1 MNKLDFNNQNII
13 VTGGSSGIG
22 EASLFSFAETFSTNW
37 TAKKCPPVVERRPEA
52 CAFVGKITDEIDFY
66 PDLLAQNFLKMPVPL
81 VWDRLASE
89 NDRRTFF
96 QGPIHVSA
104 TFS

>member
-1 MNKLDFNNQNII
+1 M
-13 VTGGSSGIG
+13 G
-22 EASLFSFAETFSTNW
+22 ESEMPGCPFLTCSIW

-96 QGPIHVSA
+96 QGPKNLFDTESEKRC
-104 TFS
+104 